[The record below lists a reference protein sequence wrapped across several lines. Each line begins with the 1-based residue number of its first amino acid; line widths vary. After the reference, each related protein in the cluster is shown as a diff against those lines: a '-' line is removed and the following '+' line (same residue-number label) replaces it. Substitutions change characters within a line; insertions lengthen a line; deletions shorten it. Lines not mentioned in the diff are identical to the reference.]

1 MSSKPSPAVNTCKSR
16 EIKSDIL
23 GEQETQSVENWRL
36 IRPLTEKE
44 VFTQA
49 DEEELE
55 DIIAENSRDVAH
67 AANEVCRRWVPF
79 LAYLISIKF
88 TYTFT

>member
-1 MSSKPSPAVNTCKSR
+1 MSSKPSPAVNTCKSQ

-23 GEQETQSVENWRL
+23 GEQELQSVENWS
-36 IRPLTEKE
+36 ITPLTEKE

-55 DIIAENSRDVAH
+55 GIIAENSRDVAH
-67 AANEVCRRWVPF
+67 GTDEECRRWVPF
-79 LAYLISIKF
+79 LAYFISIKF

>member
-1 MSSKPSPAVNTCKSR
+1 MSSKPSPAVNTCKSQ

-23 GEQETQSVENWRL
+23 GEQELQSVENWS
-36 IRPLTEKE
+36 ITPLTEKE

-55 DIIAENSRDVAH
+55 GIIMENSHDVAH
-67 AANEVCRRWVPF
+67 RTDEECRRWVLF
-79 LAYLISIKF
+79 LAYFISIKF